1 MRYISSCL
9 FIYQSTTS
17 RCFRFKGEPGSKQHS
32 KFFVKRTFLL
42 ILHKKPILNRRLYT
56 DPRRFC
62 LRKSGREIKLSS
74 FQNSFLRNSHK
85 RQTLCHLPIRGR
97 FKVVG
102 WDSRRRSESGLLWK
116 TSNILF

>member
-1 MRYISSCL
+1 MRYISSCV

-74 FQNSFLRNSHK
+74 FWNSFLHNRRK
-85 RQTLCHLPIRGR
+85 RQTLCHLPIEGR
-97 FKVVG
+97 FKIARR
-102 WDSRRRSESGLLWK
+102 DSQCRSKS
-116 TSNILF
+116 